1 MCLFLNKF
9 LIESKEYLIAS
20 SSLHVD
26 LLASFMKLSCFLQIF
41 NLVQFSLQTDARPVL
56 LASE

>member
-1 MCLFLNKF
+1 MCFFLNKF
-9 LIESKEYLIAS
+9 FTESKEYLIAL

-41 NLVQFSLQTDARPVL
+41 NLVQFSLQTDARPDL